1 MKHLLKHI
9 ALLVL
14 LCLQSSSAK
23 DVSPIAEYR
32 LDEHTVYAIPVSRSR
47 VTTISFPGPISA
59 IDAANVTSDPKIPGL
74 FQIAH
79 TKGSY
84 FLSVRALVER
94 AMTNMNIR
102 WNKKTYVI
110 ELVESPSPFYSVIF
124 QYDTDADIRPASAR
138 VTPSRLLALL
148 DKAKAYP
155 LLKEYHAN
163 AVDQVEYVNFSK
175 NPRVLDY
182 RDYEVQLDE
191 VFRFNPEDTLIFRM
205 LLRNKTDQ
213 SIQYRPDGFSL
224 RVGERTYPQSIS
236 DASGTI
242 PPKGQAPAYFA
253 VTGTP
258 NGGRNDL
265 SLKNDFTVLL
275 DRVETNT
282 APLQWYNPNRNR
294 QNEPAQCHHILAQPD
309 RHTPVLRCPADLRD
323 CIRQRV
329 LRPQQGQAQ
338 DCCHTNA
345 SRENKQNIPGTSDN
359 PARDG
364 SLQTASHRFRRNV
377 SAINGHAAAAD
388 QRP

>member
-9 ALLVL
+9 ALLLL

-23 DVSPIAEYR
+23 AANPIAEYR
-32 LDEHTVYAIPVSRSR
+32 LDERTVYAIPVSRSR

-94 AMTNMNIR
+94 ATTNMNIR

-110 ELVESPSPFYSVIF
+110 ELVESSSPLYSVIF
-124 QYDTDADIRPASAR
+124 EDDTDADIRPASAR
-138 VTPSRLLALL
+138 VTPNRLLALL

-155 LLKEYHAN
+155 LLKEYHAD
-163 AVDQVEYVNFSK
+163 AVAQVEYVNFRN

-182 RDYEVQLDE
+182 KDYEVQLDE
-191 VFRFNPEDTLIFRM
+191 VFRFNPEDTLIFRI

-213 SIQYRPDGFSL
+213 PIQYRPDGFSL
-224 RVGERTYPQSIS
+224 RVGDRTYPQSIS

-242 PPKGQAPAYFA
+242 PPKGEAPAYFA

-275 DRVETNT
+275 DRVETN
-282 APLQWYNPNRNR
+282 APP
-294 QNEPAQCHHILAQPD
+294 PQPVQ
-309 RHTPVLRCPADLRD
+309 PESKP
-323 CIRQRV
+323 
-329 LRPQQGQAQ
+329 
-338 DCCHTNA
+338 
-345 SRENKQNIPGTSDN
+345 SE
-359 PARDG
+359 
-364 SLQTASHRFRRNV
+364 
-377 SAINGHAAAAD
+377 
-388 QRP
+388 

>member
-23 DVSPIAEYR
+23 DASPIAEYR

-84 FLSVRALVER
+84 FLSVRALVQK
-94 AMTNMNIR
+94 AATNVNIR

-110 ELVESPSPFYSVIF
+110 ELVESPVPLYSVIF
-124 QYDTDADIRPASAR
+124 QYDTDANIRPATTR

-155 LLKEYHAN
+155 LLKAYHPNTVA
-163 AVDQVEYVNFSK
+163 QVEYASLAK
-175 NPRVLDY
+175 NPRVMDY
-182 RDYEVQLDE
+182 KDYEIQLDE
-191 VFRFNPEDTLIFRM
+191 VFRFNAEDTLVLRIV
-205 LLRNKTDQ
+205 LRNKTDQ
-213 SIQYRPDGFSL
+213 PIQYRPDGFSL
-224 RVGERTYPQSIS
+224 RVGERTYPQSVS

-242 PPKGQAPAYFA
+242 PPNGEVPAYFA

-265 SLKNDFTVLL
+265 SLKNELTVLL
-275 DRVETNT
+275 DRVETN
-282 APLQWYNPNRNR
+282 APPQPVQSEANPK
-294 QNEPAQCHHILAQPD
+294 E
-309 RHTPVLRCPADLRD
+309 
-323 CIRQRV
+323 
-329 LRPQQGQAQ
+329 
-338 DCCHTNA
+338 
-345 SRENKQNIPGTSDN
+345 
-359 PARDG
+359 
-364 SLQTASHRFRRNV
+364 
-377 SAINGHAAAAD
+377 
-388 QRP
+388 